1 MKNTTKMLEDNPYL
15 DSYQDAPWPRKNI
28 VFEDENVVVY
38 KDGFPVTEGH
48 LLFVPKKRKRRL
60 DITIC
65 FEYAWEWGVQGIMD
79 YKWEAFNVGINNG
92 VAAGQTVMWPHVHLI
107 PRREGDLGR
116 FENGTPY
123 DPKGGVRNIT
133 PHKGNYTENNEWL
146 DDNHWSKR
154 I

>member
-1 MKNTTKMLEDNPYL
+1 MLDDDPYL
-15 DSYQDAPWPRKNI
+15 ESYQDAPWPRKNM

-123 DPKGGVRNIT
+123 DPKGGVRNII

>member
-1 MKNTTKMLEDNPYL
+1 MKDTTKMLENDPHL
-15 DSYQDAPWPRKNI
+15 RSYQDAPWPRKNM

-123 DPKGGVRNIT
+123 DPKGGVRNII